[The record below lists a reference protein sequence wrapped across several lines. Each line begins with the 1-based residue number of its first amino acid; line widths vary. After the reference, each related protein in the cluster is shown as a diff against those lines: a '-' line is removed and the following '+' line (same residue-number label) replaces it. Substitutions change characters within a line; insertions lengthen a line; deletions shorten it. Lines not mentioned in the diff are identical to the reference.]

1 MNPKL
6 PKVYANPDSFNL
18 NHNMAENSIN
28 NSSFSNRKI
37 DEILDSSNKYLFNHR
52 YLITLKNNKV
62 VESSIISKYNN
73 KLLTIDNDVLD
84 IDDIKSIVE
93 IKK

>member
-1 MNPKL
+1 MNPNL

-18 NHNMAENSIN
+18 NRNMLESNIN
-28 NSSFSNRKI
+28 NNSFSKDNI
-37 DEILDSSNKYLFNHR
+37 DEILDSSNKYLFNHS
-52 YLITLKNNKV
+52 YLINLKDNKV

-73 KLLTIDNDVLD
+73 KLLTIDNDILD
-84 IDDIKSIVE
+84 IDNIKSIVE

>member
-1 MNPKL
+1 MNPNL

-18 NHNMAENSIN
+18 NRNMLESNIN
-28 NSSFSNRKI
+28 NNSFSKDNI
-37 DEILDSSNKYLFNHR
+37 DEILDSSNKYLFNHH
-52 YLITLKNNKV
+52 YLITLKDNKV

-73 KLLTIDNDVLD
+73 KLLTIDNDILD
-84 IDDIKSIVE
+84 IDNIKSIVE

>member
-1 MNPKL
+1 MNPNL

-18 NHNMAENSIN
+18 NRNMLESNIN
-28 NSSFSNRKI
+28 NNSFSKDNI

-52 YLITLKNNKV
+52 YLITLKDNKV

>member
-28 NSSFSNRKI
+28 NSSFSNREI

-52 YLITLKNNKV
+52 YLITL
-62 VESSIISKYNN
+62 
-73 KLLTIDNDVLD
+73 
-84 IDDIKSIVE
+84 
-93 IKK
+93 